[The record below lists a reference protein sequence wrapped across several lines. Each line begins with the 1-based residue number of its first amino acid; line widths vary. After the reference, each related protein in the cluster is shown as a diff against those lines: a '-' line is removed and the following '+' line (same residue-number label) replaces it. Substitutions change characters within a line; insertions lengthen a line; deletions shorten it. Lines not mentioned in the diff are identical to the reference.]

1 MLQSK
6 QRLPKKATFIPY
18 HTVAI
23 EATNI
28 LLYEL
33 EAELGIH
40 YHTGGNKA

>member
-18 HTVAI
+18 HTVVI
-23 EATNI
+23 EAMNI
-28 LLYEL
+28 LLHGL

-40 YHTGGNKA
+40 YHTGGNKE